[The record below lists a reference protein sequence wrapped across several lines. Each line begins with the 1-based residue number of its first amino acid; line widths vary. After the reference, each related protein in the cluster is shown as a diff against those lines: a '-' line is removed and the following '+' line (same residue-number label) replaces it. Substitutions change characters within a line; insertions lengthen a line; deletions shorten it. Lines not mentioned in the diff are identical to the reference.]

1 MNCKV
6 VKKKEAESLHT
17 LLWGGITSSRRID
30 GSSLKISLPHDST
43 GRQNSRPPSFHSP
56 SGAHRFITVSISSV
70 QVRKKKKPRAKREI
84 PFSLTKMDG
93 KATELWRRRHL
104 ECRKSRAVCNQAT
117 KQKKKEEEKK
127 ASQHLNFLMMG
138 CKAYQNVAQT
148 QDQILSCHV
157 RPQHLLQRHNSF
169 CYHAH

>member
-1 MNCKV
+1 
-6 VKKKEAESLHT
+6 

-56 SGAHRFITVSISSV
+56 SGASRGLAAG
-70 QVRKKKKPRAKREI
+70 PRAKEKRTKREI

-104 ECRKSRAVCNQAT
+104 EWRKSRAICNQAT
-117 KQKKKEEEKK
+117 KRKERRRKKEVSTSLSLGWDARHTKMLLRPKIRSSAVMSGRSTSSRGTIRSVTTLTELPVEIT
-127 ASQHLNFLMMG
+127 SMYLTICG
-138 CKAYQNVAQT
+138 CLTAFA
-148 QDQILSCHV
+148 
-157 RPQHLLQRHNSF
+157 F
-169 CYHAH
+169 